1 MPYSVDIEAQE
12 GLFLSAANGYTDI
25 LMFFIENGADINACT
40 ADHNCTPLMLAI
52 ENGHTNTVN
61 VLIQYGA
68 NVALTDDSGFTALH
82 YACIDHGSLEVLR
95 YLFENGADVNA
106 CSNDKLTPLMI
117 AAEKGH
123 INALTLLI
131 KFGADAD
138 LQDKNGKTALH
149 HAVYGSDVSCEI
161 LSCLIEMG
169 ADVNAGGNI
178 NHTPLMI
185 AAEKGH
191 INAVTFLIRNGA
203 DVDLQDQNYGETAL
217 FCAVRGFDASCEVL
231 NCLTKNGADINASSK
246 RMLTPL
252 MIAAKMGCINAVTFL
267 MERGAIVDL
276 QDKDGKTALH
286 YAVHT
291 LHHACRFHSSCEILS
306 CLIETGADVNA
317 RAKNKSTPL
326 MMACEYGHLNA
337 VTFLTEHGAHA
348 GLRDEDDKT
357 ALHYA
362 MCGSD
367 VSCEILSYL
376 IGIGADVNACAK
388 NKGTPLMIAAENGHI
403 NAVTTLVK
411 CGAYVDLKDKDGQT
425 ALHYALMYSP
435 HASIEVL
442 NCLIKNEADVNA
454 FTFRYE
460 TPLMLASYFETS
472 LHDHVKAVTFLIKHG
487 ANVDLRDNNG
497 DTALHYAV
505 TFDFPE
511 IVKMLL
517 NLGASDMCNNK
528 GLTPLHQASISASIG
543 VVEYLIKRP
552 EITKEQRVDAL
563 ELLGASRATQY
574 KEFSLLSF
582 FVAEGLMY
590 IKRGME
596 ERFVDP
602 SQPILKQP
610 KKPAYG
616 NRKDSQTPEE
626 LAQIEGDTEA
636 ILMESLL
643 IKERILGTNHSEL
656 LRSIRFVC
664 SSCNLTDPSL
674 LIALYSRAVDIA
686 QKSNLS
692 ARDDFQEISHL
703 LHKICSG
710 SNHLKEKDLLEL
722 LRQIVIEYE
731 KQYTKRRRLN
741 DNKQYCQELVQ
752 EDLFDCSL
760 ELVLMISK
768 FEFCDERNASSLT
781 MLLRK
786 LFMQDPRN
794 RYGNTLLHEF
804 IKRCPDDDDSSPC
817 LQAVNLLLNK
827 GFNFNVINNEGN
839 TPLHIAV
846 MLEPRNDKLYLVT
859 EILQLL
865 FYGGAHHDFVN
876 NDGKTPMDMAGT
888 DQACMI
894 LSERRKLELKCISA
908 RAVKKFGIP
917 YLGVVPKILE
927 NYISRH

>member
-1 MPYSVDIEAQE
+1 MVTQM
-12 GLFLSAANGYTDI
+12 LLT
-25 LMFFIENGADINACT
+25 FFYRTEPMWLLQIKDLAVQPFTLLQVVQTTQVRLRCLIEN
-40 ADHNCTPLMLAI
+40 
-52 ENGHTNTVN
+52 E
-61 VLIQYGA
+61 
-68 NVALTDDSGFTALH
+68 
-82 YACIDHGSLEVLR
+82 
-95 YLFENGADVNA
+95 ADVNGV
-106 CSNDKLTPLMI
+106 NKVKHTPLMI
-117 AAEKGH
+117 AAIRGH

-131 KFGADAD
+131 K
-138 LQDKNGKTALH
+138 H
-149 HAVYGSDVSCEI
+149 
-161 LSCLIEMG
+161 
-169 ADVNAGGNI
+169 
-178 NHTPLMI
+178 
-185 AAEKGH
+185 
-191 INAVTFLIRNGA
+191 GA
-203 DVDLQDQNYGETAL
+203 DVDLQD
-217 FCAVRGFDASCEVL
+217 S
-231 NCLTKNGADINASSK
+231 
-246 RMLTPL
+246 
-252 MIAAKMGCINAVTFL
+252 
-267 MERGAIVDL
+267 
-276 QDKDGKTALH
+276 DGYKALH
-286 YAVHT
+286 FAV
-291 LHHACRFHSSCEILS
+291 
-306 CLIETGADVNA
+306 
-317 RAKNKSTPL
+317 
-326 MMACEYGHLNA
+326 Y
-337 VTFLTEHGAHA
+337 
-348 GLRDEDDKT
+348 
-357 ALHYA
+357 
-362 MCGSD
+362 GSD
-367 VSCEILSYL
+367 ISSEIFSCL
-376 IGIGADVNACAK
+376 IGIGADVNART
-388 NKGTPLMIAAENGHI
+388 NNGVTPLMIAAEEGHI
-403 NAVTTLVK
+403 NAVTSLVK
-411 CGAYVDLKDKDGQT
+411 CGVNVHLQDKDGQT
-425 ALHYALMYSP
+425 ALHHAMQSP
-435 HASIEVL
+435 QTSICEVL
-442 NCLIKNEADVNA
+442 SCLIKNGADVNA
-454 FTFRYE
+454 HTFRNE
-460 TPLMLASYFETS
+460 TPLMLASRD
-472 LHDHVKAVTFLIKHG
+472 DHVNVVTFLIKHG
-487 ANVDLRDNNG
+487 ADVDLQDKDG
-497 DTALHYAV
+497 DIALHYAASSSL
-505 TFDFPE
+505 PE
-511 IVKMLL
+511 IVETLL
-517 NLGASDMCNNK
+517 NLGASHMCNHQ
-528 GLTPLHQASISASIG
+528 GLTPLHQASISANIA
-543 VVEYLIKRP
+543 VVEYLIQRP
-552 EITKEQRVDAL
+552 EITREQRVDAL

-692 ARDDFQEISHL
+692 ALDDFQEISHL

-731 KQYTKRRRLN
+731 KQHTKRRRLN
-741 DNKQYCQELVQ
+741 DNKQYFQELVR

-786 LFMQDPRN
+786 LFMKQIRN
-794 RYGNTLLHEF
+794 RSGNTLLHEF
-804 IKRCPDDDDSSPC
+804 IKRYTDDDDDYLSPC
-817 LQAVNLLLNK
+817 LQAVNLLLNE
-827 GFNFNVINNEGN
+827 GFNVNVVNDEGN

-888 DQACMI
+888 DEARMI

>member
-1 MPYSVDIEAQE
+1 MNLQDK
-12 GLFLSAANGYTDI
+12 
-25 LMFFIENGADINACT
+25 
-40 ADHNCTPLMLAI
+40 
-52 ENGHTNTVN
+52 
-61 VLIQYGA
+61 YGR
-68 NVALTDDSGFTALH
+68 SALH
-82 YACIDHGSLEVLR
+82 HAVHGSDASLEILKC
-95 YLFENGADVNA
+95 LIEIGADVNA
-106 CSNDKLTPLMI
+106 RTKIKRTPLMM
-117 AAEKGH
+117 ACEYGH
-123 INALTLLI
+123 SNAVT
-131 KFGADAD
+131 
-138 LQDKNGKTALH
+138 
-149 HAVYGSDVSCEI
+149 
-161 LSCLIEMG
+161 CLIEHG
-169 ADVNAGGNI
+169 ANVSPKD
-178 NHTPLMI
+178 
-185 AAEKGH
+185 E
-191 INAVTFLIRNGA
+191 
-203 DVDLQDQNYGETAL
+203 YCYTA
-217 FCAVRGFDASCEVL
+217 
-231 NCLTKNGADINASSK
+231 
-246 RMLTPL
+246 
-252 MIAAKMGCINAVTFL
+252 
-267 MERGAIVDL
+267 
-276 QDKDGKTALH
+276 
-286 YAVHT
+286 

-362 MCGSD
+362 VCGSD

-388 NKGTPLMIAAENGHI
+388 NKGTPLMIGAENGHI

-460 TPLMLASYFETS
+460 TPLMLASHFGHVNAMAFLIEHGAKVDLQDEIGTTALQYAAQGPNLSDEINNYFSLQGVDRNKFVEETS
-472 LHDHVKAVTFLIKHG
+472 LHDHVKAVTFLIEHG

-528 GLTPLHQASISASIG
+528 GLTALHQASISASIG

-616 NRKDSQTPEE
+616 NRKESQTPEE

-643 IKERILGTNHSEL
+643 IKERILGTNHREL

-674 LIALYSRAVDIA
+674 LIASVSYT
-686 QKSNLS
+686 
-692 ARDDFQEISHL
+692 HL
-703 LHKICSG
+703 TLPTS
-710 SNHLKEKDLLEL
+710 DL
-722 LRQIVIEYE
+722 V
-731 KQYTKRRRLN
+731 
-741 DNKQYCQELVQ
+741 
-752 EDLFDCSL
+752 
-760 ELVLMISK
+760 
-768 FEFCDERNASSLT
+768 
-781 MLLRK
+781 
-786 LFMQDPRN
+786 
-794 RYGNTLLHEF
+794 
-804 IKRCPDDDDSSPC
+804 
-817 LQAVNLLLNK
+817 
-827 GFNFNVINNEGN
+827 
-839 TPLHIAV
+839 
-846 MLEPRNDKLYLVT
+846 
-859 EILQLL
+859 
-865 FYGGAHHDFVN
+865 
-876 NDGKTPMDMAGT
+876 
-888 DQACMI
+888 
-894 LSERRKLELKCISA
+894 
-908 RAVKKFGIP
+908 
-917 YLGVVPKILE
+917 
-927 NYISRH
+927 

>member
-1 MPYSVDIEAQE
+1 
-12 GLFLSAANGYTDI
+12 
-25 LMFFIENGADINACT
+25 
-40 ADHNCTPLMLAI
+40 
-52 ENGHTNTVN
+52 
-61 VLIQYGA
+61 
-68 NVALTDDSGFTALH
+68 
-82 YACIDHGSLEVLR
+82 
-95 YLFENGADVNA
+95 
-106 CSNDKLTPLMI
+106 
-117 AAEKGH
+117 
-123 INALTLLI
+123 
-131 KFGADAD
+131 
-138 LQDKNGKTALH
+138 
-149 HAVYGSDVSCEI
+149 
-161 LSCLIEMG
+161 
-169 ADVNAGGNI
+169 
-178 NHTPLMI
+178 
-185 AAEKGH
+185 
-191 INAVTFLIRNGA
+191 
-203 DVDLQDQNYGETAL
+203 
-217 FCAVRGFDASCEVL
+217 
-231 NCLTKNGADINASSK
+231 
-246 RMLTPL
+246 
-252 MIAAKMGCINAVTFL
+252 
-267 MERGAIVDL
+267 
-276 QDKDGKTALH
+276 
-286 YAVHT
+286 
-291 LHHACRFHSSCEILS
+291 
-306 CLIETGADVNA
+306 
-317 RAKNKSTPL
+317 
-326 MMACEYGHLNA
+326 
-337 VTFLTEHGAHA
+337 
-348 GLRDEDDKT
+348 
-357 ALHYA
+357 
-362 MCGSD
+362 
-367 VSCEILSYL
+367 
-376 IGIGADVNACAK
+376 
-388 NKGTPLMIAAENGHI
+388 
-403 NAVTTLVK
+403 
-411 CGAYVDLKDKDGQT
+411 
-425 ALHYALMYSP
+425 
-435 HASIEVL
+435 
-442 NCLIKNEADVNA
+442 
-454 FTFRYE
+454 
-460 TPLMLASYFETS
+460 
-472 LHDHVKAVTFLIKHG
+472 
-487 ANVDLRDNNG
+487 
-497 DTALHYAV
+497 
-505 TFDFPE
+505 
-511 IVKMLL
+511 
-517 NLGASDMCNNK
+517 MCNHQ
-528 GLTPLHQASISASIG
+528 GLTPLHQASISANIA
-543 VVEYLIKRP
+543 VVEYLIQRP
-552 EITKEQRVDAL
+552 EITREQRVDAL

-616 NRKDSQTPEE
+616 NRKESQTPEE

-692 ARDDFQEISHL
+692 ALDDFQEISHL

-731 KQYTKRRRLN
+731 KQHTKRRRN
-741 DNKQYCQELVQ
+741 DNKQYCQELVR

-768 FEFCDERNASSLT
+768 SEFCDERNASSLT
-781 MLLRK
+781 MLSRK

-794 RYGNTLLHEF
+794 RYGNTRLHEF
-804 IKRCPDDDDSSPC
+804 IKRCTDDDDSSPC
-817 LQAVNLLLNK
+817 LQAVNLLLNE

-888 DQACMI
+888 DEARMI